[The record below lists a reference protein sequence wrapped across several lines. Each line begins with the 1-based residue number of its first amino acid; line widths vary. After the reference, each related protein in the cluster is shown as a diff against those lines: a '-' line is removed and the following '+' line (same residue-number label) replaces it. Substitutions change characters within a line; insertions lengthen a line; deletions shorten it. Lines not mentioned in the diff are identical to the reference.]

1 MMFVIKLFIKRLTF
15 GKRRQLCI
23 YEEQSNAQSPSFT
36 LQYNIIWLEFDL
48 TTFLLQSPSFTL
60 QYNFIWLEFDQTT
73 FLLQSPSFTLQYTF
87 ILLEFD
93 QTTFFTIV

>member
-36 LQYNIIWLEFDL
+36 LQYNFIWLEFDL
-48 TTFLLQSPSFTL
+48 TTFFTSFV
-60 QYNFIWLEFDQTT
+60 
-73 FLLQSPSFTLQYTF
+73 
-87 ILLEFD
+87 
-93 QTTFFTIV
+93 IVPVPLKCT

>member
-36 LQYNIIWLEFDL
+36 LQYNVIWLEFDL
-48 TTFLLQSPSFTL
+48 TTF
-60 QYNFIWLEFDQTT
+60 
-73 FLLQSPSFTLQYTF
+73 
-87 ILLEFD
+87 
-93 QTTFFTIV
+93 FTIA